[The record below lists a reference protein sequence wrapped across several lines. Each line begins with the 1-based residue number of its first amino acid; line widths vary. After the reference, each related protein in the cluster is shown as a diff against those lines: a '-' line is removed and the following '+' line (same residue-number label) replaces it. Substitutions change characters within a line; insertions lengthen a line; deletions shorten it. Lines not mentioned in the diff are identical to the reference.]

1 MTVKTEGQHKGEFVA
16 SPLVSISFD
25 KGTLA
30 SGHVVKDGTPLVKS
44 GNNVIPSTGAVASD
58 GSLDETFAGL
68 AYGNYDSTG
77 GAIPVAMVARLAE
90 VDSRL
95 LHYPE
100 VSDQAGADAALDA
113 ALAAK
118 FIIKR

>member
-30 SGHVVKDGTPLVKS
+30 SGHTVVDGQPLVKS
-44 GNNVIPSTGAVASD
+44 GNNVVPAVGDVASD
-58 GSLDETFAGL
+58 GSLDEEFVGL
-68 AYGNYDSTG
+68 AYGAYDSTG
-77 GAIPVAMVARLAE
+77 GAVPIAMVARLAE

-95 LHYPE
+95 LHYPTHA
-100 VSDQAGADAALDA
+100 SQAATNAALDA